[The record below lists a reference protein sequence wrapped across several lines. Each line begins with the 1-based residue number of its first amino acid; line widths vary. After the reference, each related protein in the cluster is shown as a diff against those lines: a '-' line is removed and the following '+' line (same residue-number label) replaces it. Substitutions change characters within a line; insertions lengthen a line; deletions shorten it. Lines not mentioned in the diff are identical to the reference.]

1 MCWICDHPRATRSEY
16 LNHMLDLVAQYGWA
30 VQGVSR
36 DGLHPPWAYTVGL
49 TEAGLPELV
58 VSGMPVRRAQDL
70 LNEVASH
77 VVHSDVALTPGQQI
91 PLVGGPTIEIVELS
105 ETTARLGTAVDIY
118 GPGIRALQLVHADD
132 RGHWPWQVGYRG
144 HQLVP
149 GERASSPA
157 TAA

>member
-1 MCWICDHPRATRSEY
+1 MCWMCDHPRATRSEY
-16 LNHMLDLVAQYGWA
+16 LSHMLDLVAQYGWA

-36 DGLHPPWAYTVGL
+36 DGLQPPWAYTVGL

-70 LNEVASH
+70 LNDVASH
-77 VVHSDVALTPGQQI
+77 VVHSGVALTPGQQV

-105 ETTARLGTAVDIY
+105 ESTARLVTAVDIY

-132 RGHWPWQVGYRG
+132 RGRWPWQAGYRG
-144 HQLVP
+144 RQPVL
-149 GERASSPA
+149 GERASPPA